1 MSKTEYK
8 WKVLEAEAKAKAVS
22 GRKESLM
29 ANAPLGSEK
38 A

>member
-8 WKVLEAEAKAKAVS
+8 WKVLEAEAKAVS

-29 ANAPLGSEK
+29 AYAPLGSEK